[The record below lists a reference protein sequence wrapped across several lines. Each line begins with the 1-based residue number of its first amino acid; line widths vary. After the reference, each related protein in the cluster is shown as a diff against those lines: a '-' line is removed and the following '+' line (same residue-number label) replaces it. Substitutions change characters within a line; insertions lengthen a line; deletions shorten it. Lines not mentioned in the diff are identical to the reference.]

1 MIEEQLVDKLRANRK
16 KVEEL
21 TRSMSVDL
29 IDERSYEAGNITK
42 LTASIAGCFGAI
54 KGFFGRSQA
63 SDMQDSVESSVV
75 LMNQGNV
82 QDSLLMLNR
91 LARNSNLQA
100 QLKLAEYHCIGLVG
114 VSDVGRNPDYGL
126 KVLNM
131 LLSKRVPEAYY
142 TNGVYNKHLPNVPV
156 ATSNFEQSYNLGY
169 VKAYTELVASYK
181 RQLHSNVSA
190 EERIQLMQKLNNIKS
205 ELAYE

>member
-21 TRSMSVDL
+21 TKSMSVEL
-29 IDERSYEAGNITK
+29 IDDRSYETANITK
-42 LTASIAGCFGAI
+42 LKTSIAGCFGAI
-54 KGFFGRSQA
+54 KGFIGRA
-63 SDMQDSVESSVV
+63 KTSDMLDSLESSVV
-75 LMNQGNV
+75 LMNQGKV
-82 QDSLLMLNR
+82 QESLLMLNR
-91 LARNSNLQA
+91 MARNSDLGA
-100 QLKLAEYHCIGLVG
+100 QLKLAEFHCIGVVG
-114 VSDVGRNPDYGL
+114 VPDFGRNPDYGL

-131 LLSKRVPEAYY
+131 LMGKGVPEAYY
-142 TNGVYNKHLPNVPV
+142 TNGVYNKHLPNAPV
-156 ATSNFEQSYNLGY
+156 ATSNFEKSYNLGF

-181 RQLHSNVSA
+181 RQLHGAIST